1 MCDDEVVRTG
11 LSSRRATATMRSA
24 DMVERVGRGRPHA
37 YGTHGSSGTP
47 LEPHAGTCGVAKV
60 RWRRPSSHCEASIP
74 RAPATAPM

>member
-47 LEPHAGTCGVAKV
+47 LEPHAGT
-60 RWRRPSSHCEASIP
+60 
-74 RAPATAPM
+74 